1 MNRLKTSLQAAAGV
15 FAIIPGL
22 AVLATNIGVPPNC
35 SKVMFFAT
43 IESFGIFTL
52 MLLHFNQNMFKSF
65 SIKAINSLTI
75 GSILVFA
82 FTMFLYLYLF
92 SEYVVE
98 VAGSSPLF
106 FPLWPRGELKQGLA
120 DIGSKANLIKE
131 WGRDDVFHVI
141 KSSSSSMLTRTTLF
155 FLFLYQ
161 LIFVSLTF
169 AFGLLALR
177 VGEMKD
183 NSLN

>member
-1 MNRLKTSLQAAAGV
+1 MNKLKTSLKAASGV

-52 MLLHFNQNMFKSF
+52 MLLRLNQNTLKSLT
-65 SIKAINSLTI
+65 IKTINSLAI
-75 GSILVFA
+75 GAMVMFA
-82 FTMFLYLYLF
+82 LSLFGYMYLY

-98 VAGSSPLF
+98 INGSSPLF
-106 FPLWPRGELKQGLA
+106 FPVWPRGELQQGLST
-120 DIGSKANLIKE
+120 IGSKAGLIKE

-141 KSSSSSMLTRTTLF
+141 NSSSSLMLTYTTLL
-155 FLFLYQ
+155 FLFVYQ

-169 AFGLLALR
+169 AFGILAIR
-177 VGEMKD
+177 VDE
-183 NSLN
+183 

>member
-1 MNRLKTSLQAAAGV
+1 MEKLKTSLKAASGV

-52 MLLHFNQNMFKSF
+52 LLLRLNHDSFKLF
-65 SIKAINSLTI
+65 SIKTINCLAIGAI
-75 GSILVFA
+75 AVFA
-82 FTMFLYLYLF
+82 FALFLYLYLF

-98 VAGSSPLF
+98 FSGTSPLF
-106 FPLWPRGELKQGLA
+106 FPIWPQGELKQGLA
-120 DIGSKANLIKE
+120 TMGSKINLVKE

-141 KSSSSSMLTRTTLF
+141 RSSSSLMLTYTTLF
-155 FLFLYQ
+155 FLFVYQ
-161 LIFVSLTF
+161 LVFVSLTF
-169 AFGLLALR
+169 AFGILALR
-177 VGEMKD
+177 VGETD
-183 NSLN
+183 NN

>member
-1 MNRLKTSLQAAAGV
+1 MNKLKTSLKAASGV

-52 MLLHFNQNMFKSF
+52 MLLRLNQNALKLL
-65 SIKAINSLTI
+65 SIKTINSLALTAM
-75 GSILVFA
+75 V
-82 FTMFLYLYLF
+82 MFGLALFGYMYLY
-92 SEYVVE
+92 SQYVVA
-98 VAGSSPLF
+98 VNGSSPLF
-106 FPLWPRGELKQGLA
+106 FPAWPQGELQHGLA
-120 DIGSKANLIKE
+120 TLGSKAALIKE

-141 KSSSSSMLTRTTLF
+141 NSSSSLMLTYTTLL
-155 FLFLYQ
+155 FLFVYQ

-169 AFGLLALR
+169 AFGSLALR
-177 VGEMKD
+177 VD
-183 NSLN
+183 D